1 MSLTATP
8 PTLAFSTLECG
19 HVHYAMTLQLHSF
32 NAADAVELR
41 MHCTNPRLTIET
53 LPDQPGAVRV
63 ALLCSVTGVV
73 QGTIVCT
80 SSAGSITV
88 PISARIVEAAKF
100 QALQRSTPARA
111 QPQPSGFVEQLSLDE
126 RPGGG
131 GLTDAA
137 AQRCRPVVHVRAVR
151 VDDAEFQALTRRRS
165 LSLNG
170 GGGVPLVWGEPG
182 ATDAAGRTDPPPAA
196 ISEKEH
202 REISKTQ
209 IEEGAVRQQR
219 ESAEMAGVQRTLVSL
234 VRQVLATHYV
244 LCASY
249 YALLTSHYSGLA
261 RAAGAPGPHPN
272 PTPTPKLATPV
283 RHRCTSR

>member
-8 PTLAFSTLECG
+8 PTLAFSVLECG

-32 NAADAVELR
+32 NTADAVELR
-41 MHCTNPRLTIET
+41 MHCTNPRLTIEA

-63 ALLCSVTGVV
+63 SMLCSVAGVV

-88 PISARIVEAAKF
+88 PISARIMEPAKF
-100 QALQRSTPARA
+100 QAMSRSTPARA
-111 QPQPSGFVEQLSLDE
+111 QPQPSGFVEQLSLGE
-126 RPGGG
+126 RPGGNV
-131 GLTDAA
+131 LSDAA

-151 VDDAEFQALTRRRS
+151 VDDAEFQAFTRRRT
-165 LSLNG
+165 LSLTG
-170 GGGVPLVWGEPG
+170 GSGVPLVWGEPD
-182 ATDAAGRTDPPPAA
+182 ASTDAAATVDPAA

-202 REISKTQ
+202 RAISKTQ

-234 VRQVLATHYV
+234 VRQVLTAYYLLLATCY
-244 LCASY
+244 
-249 YALLTSHYSGLA
+249 LLLITLYLLLWSCSCGT
-261 RAAGAPGPHPN
+261 GAPSPN
-272 PTPTPKLATPV
+272 PNPNPNQP
-283 RHRCTSR
+283 SP

>member
-8 PTLAFSTLECG
+8 PTLAFSVLECG

-32 NAADAVELR
+32 NTADAVELR
-41 MHCTNPRLTIET
+41 MHCTNPRLTIEA

-63 ALLCSVTGVV
+63 SILCSVAGVV

-88 PISARIVEAAKF
+88 PISARIVETGKF

-131 GLTDAA
+131 GVTEAA

-151 VDDAEFQALTRRRS
+151 VDDAEFQAFTRRRT

-182 ATDAAGRTDPPPAA
+182 ATDAAATADPSPAA
-196 ISEKEH
+196 ISEREH

-219 ESAEMAGVQRTLVSL
+219 ESAEMAGVQQTLVSL
-234 VRQVLATHYV
+234 VRQVPATCY
-244 LCASY
+244 
-249 YALLTSHYSGLA
+249 
-261 RAAGAPGPHPN
+261 
-272 PTPTPKLATPV
+272 
-283 RHRCTSR
+283 